1 MEQLSNTISGV
12 IENIEPLIVEL
23 ASALGTTV
31 EFVEQNF
38 MFYLLEFGKYRAF
51 TQIPLNLCLGILGSG
66 GLGLA
71 YLFLACVMFEDCSA
85 KAEKRIFI
93 IGFILVITVLL
104 GTIFWDLICYLVS
117 PEIYSI
123 TEAIEVL
130 GVS

>member
-1 MEQLSNTISGV
+1 MVQLAET
-12 IENIEPLIVEL
+12 
-23 ASALGTTV
+23 LGTTV

-51 TQIPLNLCLGILGSG
+51 TQIPLNLCLGSG
-66 GLGLA
+66 GLGLV
-71 YLFLACVMFEDCSA
+71 YLFLACIMFEDCSA
-85 KAEKRIFI
+85 KVEKRIFV

>member
-1 MEQLSNTISGV
+1 MEELSLTLSQLINTL
-12 IENIEPLIVEL
+12 NPLMVQL
-23 ASALGTTV
+23 AETLGTTV

-51 TQIPLNLCLGILGSG
+51 TQIPLNLCLGSG
-66 GLGLA
+66 GLGLV
-71 YLFLACVMFEDCSA
+71 YLFLACIMFEDCSA
-85 KAEKRIFI
+85 KVEKRIFV

>member
-1 MEQLSNTISGV
+1 MEELSLTLSQLINTL
-12 IENIEPLIVEL
+12 NPLMVQL
-23 ASALGTTV
+23 AETLGTTV
-31 EFVEQNF
+31 DFVEQNF

-66 GLGLA
+66 GLGLV

-85 KAEKRIFI
+85 KVEKRIFI

-123 TEAIEVL
+123 TEAMEVL
-130 GVS
+130 GVN

>member
-1 MEQLSNTISGV
+1 MEELGLTLSQLINTL
-12 IENIEPLIVEL
+12 NPLMVQL
-23 ASALGTTV
+23 AETLGTTV
-31 EFVEQNF
+31 DFVEQNF

-66 GLGLA
+66 GLGLV
-71 YLFLACVMFEDCSA
+71 YLFLACIMFEDCSE

-93 IGFILVITVLL
+93 IGLILVITVLL

-123 TEAIEVL
+123 TEAMEVL